1 MKANSSE
8 FGDVELALVE
18 GRTAASIALSAGLL
32 PSAQLRT
39 AAPDLLLG
47 TFNGAQVVDDGVA
60 PDDVMDLD
68 AATLPFTLD
77 LYNACRD
84 TPEFEDYG
92 LIAAR
97 VALVYQTLMLRAMT
111 IKAEDFSRC
120 VGIVKLHMGDDELDQ
135 MYNPPWQRLLA
146 RHPRL
151 RVLTSSPE
159 GATRKIA
166 GDHVN
171 TDFLTR
177 MRYEIGPGIAYR
189 ALLKICDKLGI
200 AGPRGCIL
208 VQSDNGLLKEIA
220 FHLVWRGLT
229 LQTLP
234 TSQPAQSPISATLR
248 DELTR
253 RFQPV
258 VRKHI
263 EARLTP
269 AVVAPMEEIFM
280 ERFWEAAARYQA
292 MLPVWRKAIAAKRG
306 KRPRAVIG
314 NYPIQPESVA
324 LFRVCREEKL
334 PLITAQHGVSREING
349 RLQNAR
355 AYYENNAADLFF
367 TYNDA
372 TARIANEENE
382 FARGHAVSIGMPTSF
397 LRSGSYRKAKAG
409 MPPILY
415 ASTHLFIGNRQLVH
429 GGGPDLSKATFE
441 IDVLEK
447 VFNQLP
453 HAVLYKPYPVR
464 SNRYFDADPVRLRAD
479 ELENILVYQHSDDLR
494 YMLPDSRILVA
505 SRGMSTVGF
514 CLLAG
519 KPLVYIDIPK
529 QVPLRTNVRALFED
543 AVFLFDGSSPTFHED
558 LKDFLSQPLEQIEA
572 LWVGKAPARK
582 NLIASHIET
591 GGPGAGAR
599 GADYIV
605 RFLEGNI

>member
-1 MKANSSE
+1 MKASSSE

-18 GRTAASIALSAGLL
+18 GRTAASIALSAGL
-32 PSAQLRT
+32 PPTAQLRT
-39 AAPDLLLG
+39 AAPDLLMG
-47 TFNGAQVVDDGVA
+47 SFDGAQVVDDGVT
-60 PDDVMDLD
+60 PDDVLDLD
-68 AATLPFTLD
+68 AATLPFSID

-97 VALVYQTLMLRAMT
+97 VVLGYQTLMLRAMT
-111 IKAEDFSRC
+111 LKMEDFSRRLA
-120 VGIVKLHMGDDELDQ
+120 VVKLQMGDDELDQ

-146 RHPRL
+146 RHSQL
-151 RVLTSSPE
+151 RVLTSAPDETTSMV
-159 GATRKIA
+159 A

-171 TDFLTR
+171 ADFLTR
-177 MRYEIGPGIAYR
+177 LRYEIGPGIAYR
-189 ALLKICDKLGI
+189 ALLKAFDKLGI
-200 AGPRGCIL
+200 AGLRGCIL

-220 FHLVWRGLT
+220 FHLVWRGLS

-234 TSQPAQSPISATLR
+234 TPGPEDSLISASVR

-263 EARLTP
+263 EGRLAP
-269 AVVAPMEEIFM
+269 AVVAPMEKIFM
-280 ERFWEAAARYQA
+280 ERLWEATARYQA
-292 MLPVWRKAIAAKRG
+292 MLPAWRKAIAAKRG
-306 KRPRAVIG
+306 KRPRAVLG
-314 NYPIQPESVA
+314 NYPLRPASVA
-324 LFRVCREEKL
+324 LFRVCREEGL

-372 TARIANEENE
+372 AARIANEENE
-382 FARGHAVSIGMPTSF
+382 FARGRAVSIGMPASF
-397 LRSGSYRKAKAG
+397 LRSGSYRKAKEG
-409 MPPILY
+409 IPPILY
-415 ASTHLFIGNRQLVH
+415 ASTHLFIGNRQMVQA
-429 GGGPDLSKATFE
+429 GGPDLSKATFE

-453 HAVLYKPYPVR
+453 HQVLYKPYPAR

-479 ELENILVYQHSDDLR
+479 ELENLVVYQNSDDLR
-494 YMLPDSRILVA
+494 YLLPDSRILIA

-514 CLLAG
+514 CLISG

-529 QVPLRTNVRALFED
+529 QVPLRKNVRALFED
-543 AVFLFDGSSPTFHED
+543 AVFLFDGGSPTFHED
-558 LKDFLSQPLEQIEA
+558 LKEFLSQPLQRIEA
-572 LWVGKAPARK
+572 LWAEKAAARQK
-582 NLIASHIET
+582 LIASHIET
-591 GGPGAGAR
+591 GGKGAGRR
-599 GADYIV
+599 GADYII
-605 RFLEGNI
+605 RHLEGKA

>member
-1 MKANSSE
+1 MKSNSSE

-18 GRTAASIALSAGLL
+18 GRTAASIALSAGLP

-39 AAPDLLLG
+39 AAPDLLMG
-47 TFNGAQVVDDGVA
+47 AFHGAQVVDDGVA
-60 PDDVMDLD
+60 PDDVMNLD
-68 AATLPFTLD
+68 AATLPFSID
-77 LYNACRD
+77 LYEACRD

-97 VALVYQTLMLRAMT
+97 IVLGYQTLMLRAMT
-111 IKAEDFSRC
+111 LKAEDFSRRMA
-120 VGIVKLHMGDDELDQ
+120 VVKLQMGDDELDQ

-146 RHPRL
+146 QHPQL
-151 RVLTSSPE
+151 RVLTSAPE

-166 GDHVN
+166 GEHVN
-171 TDFLTR
+171 ADFLTR
-177 MRYEIGPGIAYR
+177 VRYEFGPGITYR
-189 ALLKICDKLGI
+189 ALLKICNTLGI

-208 VQSDNGLLKEIA
+208 VQSDNGLLKEVA
-220 FHLVWRGLT
+220 FHLVWRGLS

-234 TSQPAQSPISATLR
+234 TPQPANTQISATMR

-253 RFQPV
+253 RFQPI

-263 EARLTP
+263 EDRLTL
-269 AVVAPMEEIFM
+269 AVVAPMAEIFM
-280 ERFWEAAARYQA
+280 ERFWDAAARYQA

-306 KRPRAVIG
+306 KRPRAVMG
-314 NYPIQPESVA
+314 NYPLRPESVA
-324 LFRVCREEKL
+324 LFRVCREEGL

-372 TARIANEENE
+372 AARIANEENE
-382 FARGHAVSIGMPTSF
+382 FARGHAVSVGMPTSF
-397 LRSGSYRKAKAG
+397 LRSGSYRKARAG
-409 MPPILY
+409 VPPILY
-415 ASTHLFIGNRQLVH
+415 ASTHLFIGNRQMVQ
-429 GGGPDLSKATFE
+429 GGGPDLSKAVFE

-453 HAVLYKPYPVR
+453 HKVLYKPYPAR
-464 SNRYFDADPVRLRAD
+464 SNRYFDADPVRLCVD
-479 ELENILVYQHSDDLR
+479 ELENLVVYQNSDDLR
-494 YMLPDSRILVA
+494 YLLPDSRILIA

-543 AVFLFDGSSPTFHED
+543 AVFVFDGGSRTFHED
-558 LKDFLSQPLEQIEA
+558 LKDFLSQPLEEIEA
-572 LWVGKAPARK
+572 LWAKKAVARK
-582 NLIASHIET
+582 SLIASHIET
-591 GGPGAGAR
+591 GGPGAGRR
-599 GADYIV
+599 GAEYII
-605 RFLEGNI
+605 RYLEGKA